1 MSANTIH
8 SSLRVTEL
16 DYFSI
21 RENLKTFLRGQETFS
36 DYDFEGSGM
45 SVLLD
50 MLAYNTYYNSF
61 YLNMVANE
69 SFLDTAQVRQNI
81 LSHAKVINYV
91 PQSRQGAIAKVNI
104 TATPGNTED
113 GAISYIILDKYTKF
127 IGTDIDG
134 VNHPFVTINANTA
147 GKVNG
152 AFSFSNVVL
161 KQGEVITLQYQ
172 MSANN
177 SSRRFRIPSQN
188 VDTTTVVV
196 TVQQSASN
204 TYTEE
209 FKIADDLTVIGAN
222 SRVYF
227 IEEDESLKYTIY
239 FGDNLLGKR
248 PANGSIIT
256 LTYLD
261 TVGSE
266 ANSITRFASVS
277 PIAGIFRDN
286 VIISTTV
293 GSYAGTDKETLE
305 QIRHRAPIHYT
316 TQNRAVTTSD
326 YESIITTGY
335 NNIDAV
341 SIWGGEE
348 NDPPIYGK
356 VYMSLKTKG
365 LYSLSNLEKER
376 IKEDLISTRN
386 VLTVIPEIVDP
397 DYCFVLIR
405 GKVIYD
411 PTLTS
416 KTPNELLSIVR
427 NSILDYNTEEL
438 NNFKS
443 TFRKSRLQQYIES
456 SDPSITGSDIS
467 IFLQKQVTIDVG
479 QTKNDEMKF
488 NTLLGKGDLYQKL
501 YSFPQVRVYDES
513 RTLQDVFYEEVPG
526 SFTGVDA
533 INIVNPGSGYLEI
546 PMVTITGD
554 GSGATAEATI
564 VNGKVNSIK
573 VTNKGFNY
581 TRATISITSV
591 DGAGAGASAQARL
604 EARYGLL
611 RTYYYKAN
619 GEKVIVNGNAGT
631 IDYNTGK
638 VMLTSLFTTN
648 VLANEFY
655 PENVLTINVI
665 PEEDIITPLRNR
677 ILAIDINNPQN
688 IQIQLVPIVSIS

>member
-1 MSANTIH
+1 
-8 SSLRVTEL
+8 
-16 DYFSI
+16 
-21 RENLKTFLRGQETFS
+21 
-36 DYDFEGSGM
+36 M

-50 MLAYNTYYNSF
+50 ILAYNTYYNSF

-69 SFLDTAQVRQNI
+69 SFLDTAQLRQNI

-113 GAISYIILDKYTKF
+113 GAVAYVILDKYTKF

-152 AFSFSNVVL
+152 SFSFANVVL

-196 TVQQSASN
+196 NVQQSASN

-209 FKIADDLTVIGAN
+209 FKLADDLTVIGAN
-222 SRVYF
+222 SKVYF

-239 FGDNLLGKR
+239 FGDNVLGKR

-261 TVGSE
+261 TVGSQ
-266 ANSITRFASVS
+266 ANAITRFAAVS
-277 PIAGIFRDN
+277 PIAGLFRDN
-286 VIISTTV
+286 VIINTTV

-316 TQNRAVTTSD
+316 TQNRAVTSSD
-326 YESIITTGY
+326 YESIITRGY

-341 SIWGGEE
+341 SIWGGED

-397 DYCFVLIR
+397 DYCFILIR
-405 GKVIYD
+405 GKVVYD

-427 NSILDYNTEEL
+427 NSILRYNTEEL

-443 TFRKSRLQQYIES
+443 TFRKSKLQQYLES
-456 SDPSITGSDIS
+456 SDPAITGSDITV
-467 IFLQKQVTIDVG
+467 FLQKQVTIDVN
-479 QTKNDEMKF
+479 QTKNYEMNF
-488 NTLLGKGDLYQKL
+488 NTLLGKGDLFQKL
-501 YSFPQVRVYDES
+501 YSFPQIRVYDEN
-513 RTLQDVFYEEVPG
+513 RALQDVFYEEVPG

-533 INIVNPGSGYLEI
+533 INIINPGSGYLEV
-546 PMVTITGD
+546 PLVTITGD
-554 GSGATAEATI
+554 GSGATGEATI
-564 VNGKVNSIK
+564 VNGKVTSIR

-611 RTYYYKAN
+611 RTFYYKPN
-619 GEKVIVNGNAGT
+619 GEKVIVNNNSGT

-638 VMLTSLFTTN
+638 VILTSLFTTN

-655 PENVLTINVI
+655 PENVLTINVT
-665 PEEDIITPLRNR
+665 PEEEIITPIRNR

-688 IQIQLVPIVSIS
+688 IQIQLVPIASIT

>member
-479 QTKNDEMKF
+479 QTKNYEMKF